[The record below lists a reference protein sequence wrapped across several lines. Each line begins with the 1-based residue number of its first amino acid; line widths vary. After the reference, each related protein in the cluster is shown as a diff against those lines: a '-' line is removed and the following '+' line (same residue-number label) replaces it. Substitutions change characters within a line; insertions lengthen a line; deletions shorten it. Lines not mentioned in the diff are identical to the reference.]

1 MVVGLWDVSLVV
13 EEKIGGGI
21 GHEGGDG
28 KVWTAELGGE
38 WVRTVLIRTAFMMI
52 YLDVERSVL
61 F

>member
-1 MVVGLWDVSLVV
+1 MVVGLWDVFLVV

-38 WVRTVLIRTAFMMI
+38 CSGWEVSGYVPF
-52 YLDVERSVL
+52 
-61 F
+61 